1 MQKSFPPSGTIWPIS
16 GGELY
21 PWKLW
26 CWANGESMHS
36 TQEKMPI
43 SAETN
48 NLFYTKLTIKSHP
61 CLTFNIECCSACG
74 SAILVLGLTG
84 VDSSV
89 FRKDLDEQQCVLVA
103 IVQELALEASGESL
117 GVFVPE
123 DLRLGNTA
131 HLDWE
136 ASWFSS
142 LHRLGLHVAKDLR
155 RLGDWTRQN
164 ILEVKFN
171 WNIRIFLRH
180 PLMSLPL
187 Y

>member
-1 MQKSFPPSGTIWPIS
+1 
-16 GGELY
+16 
-21 PWKLW
+21 
-26 CWANGESMHS
+26 MHS

-48 NLFYTKLTIKSHP
+48 NLCVSHVFLHVSFVFIVCVSHP
-61 CLTFNIECCSACG
+61 CLTFNIECCGACG

-131 HLDWE
+131 HLD
-136 ASWFSS
+136 
-142 LHRLGLHVAKDLR
+142 
-155 RLGDWTRQN
+155 
-164 ILEVKFN
+164 
-171 WNIRIFLRH
+171 
-180 PLMSLPL
+180 
-187 Y
+187 